1 MGKASQAK
9 KTARLAR
16 ESGQVESRPKRKLAF
31 PLAVAAAVVIG
42 IVLVVIAR
50 MPADT
55 PNLNIDPTTV
65 TLDPT
70 ISTIDPAAPAN
81 GSSTTIAAG
90 GTETAPT
97 TATTVAAGQ

>member
-16 ESGQVESRPKRKLAF
+16 ESGQAEPRPKRKLGF

-42 IVLVVIAR
+42 SVLVAIAR
-50 MPADT
+50 MPEDT

-70 ISTIDPAAPAN
+70 ISTVDPAAPSK
-81 GSSTTIAAG
+81 GSSTTVAAG
-90 GTETAPT
+90 GTDTAPT

>member
-16 ESGQVESRPKRKLAF
+16 ESGQVESHPKRKLAF

-55 PNLNIDPTTV
+55 PNLNIDPTTAAA
-65 TLDPT
+65 TARGNASLRFGCD
-70 ISTIDPAAPAN
+70 ST
-81 GSSTTIAAG
+81 
-90 GTETAPT
+90 
-97 TATTVAAGQ
+97 

>member
-9 KTARLAR
+9 KAARLAR
-16 ESGQVESRPKRKLAF
+16 ESGQVEQRPKRRLAF
-31 PLAVAAAVVIG
+31 PLAVGVAVVIG
-42 IVLVVIAR
+42 ILMVVIAR
-50 MPADT
+50 KPADT
-55 PNLNIDPTTV
+55 PKLNIDPTTV

-90 GTETAPT
+90 GTDAAPT

>member
-16 ESGQVESRPKRKLAF
+16 ESGQAEPRPKRKLAF
-31 PLAVAAAVVIG
+31 PLSVAAAVIIG

-50 MPADT
+50 MPEDT

-70 ISTIDPAAPAN
+70 VSTIDPAATAN

-90 GTETAPT
+90 GIDAVPT

>member
-9 KTARLAR
+9 KTARQAR
-16 ESGQVESRPKRKLAF
+16 ESGQVEPRPKRKLAF
-31 PLAVAAAVVIG
+31 PLAVAAALVIG

-70 ISTIDPAAPAN
+70 ISTIDPAAPTDRT
-81 GSSTTIAAG
+81 STTIGAG
-90 GTETAPT
+90 GTDTAPT

>member
-16 ESGQVESRPKRKLAF
+16 ESGQVEPRAKRKLAF
-31 PLAVAAAVVIG
+31 PLAVAAAVAIG
-42 IVLVVIAR
+42 TVLVVIAR
-50 MPADT
+50 MPEDT

-70 ISTIDPAAPAN
+70 ISTVDPVAPIN

>member
-16 ESGQVESRPKRKLAF
+16 EGGQVEQRPKRKLAF

-42 IVLVVIAR
+42 TVLVVIAR

-55 PNLNIDPTTV
+55 PNLNIDPT
-65 TLDPT
+65 
-70 ISTIDPAAPAN
+70 
-81 GSSTTIAAG
+81 
-90 GTETAPT
+90 
-97 TATTVAAGQ
+97 